1 VAVAAVA
8 CSLRPPAGD
17 GWSPRPPA
25 AS

>member
-8 CSLRPPAGD
+8 CGLRPPAGD